1 MSFSE
6 DLRDE
11 LASIAPRRRC
21 CRLAELSALCHTAGA
36 WHLRGRGELA
46 VHLDLGSG
54 HAARRA
60 FSLLREL
67 GVETQ
72 IRTYPRNAFDK
83 ATRYQLH
90 IAVDAR
96 VREVLQEAGVLSD
109 RGAPLERPPKRVVGR
124 SCCRGAY
131 LRGAL
136 LGGGSLSGPRSPHLE
151 LRATS
156 LEGAALLAEIAAR
169 EGLRLRTLERRT
181 HAIAYAKGGEEIAD
195 LLAVAG
201 AGETA
206 LRLDEHAVVAG
217 TRAHANRLAN
227 ADEANVKRTVQA
239 ARRQLQAIEQ
249 LDVDSLPRK
258 LREVATLRVK
268 HPSLSLGELAVKCRP
283 PITKAAAHHRMA
295 VLKQLADGA

>member
-11 LASIAPRRRC
+11 LAAIAPRRRC
-21 CRLAELSALCHTAGA
+21 CRLAELSALFHTAGV
-36 WHLRGRGELA
+36 WHLRGRGELT

-60 FSLLREL
+60 FALLREL
-67 GVETQ
+67 RVESQ
-72 IRTYPRNAFDK
+72 IRTYPRRAFDK

-90 IAVDAR
+90 VVVDAR
-96 VREVLQEAGVLSD
+96 AREILREAGVVSD

-124 SCCRGAY
+124 SCCRAAY

-151 LRATS
+151 LRAS
-156 LEGAALLAEIAAR
+156 SVDGAGLLADVAGR
-169 EGLRLRTLERRT
+169 EGIPLRTLERRT
-181 HAIAYAKGGEEIAD
+181 HAIAYAKSGEEIAD

-201 AGETA
+201 ASETA

-217 TRAHANRLAN
+217 TRADANRLAN
-227 ADEANVKRTVQA
+227 ADEANVRRTVQA

-249 LDVDSLPRK
+249 LDVETLPRK

-268 HPSLSLGELAVKCRP
+268 HPALSLGELAAKCRP

-295 VLKQLADGA
+295 ALQRRAGR

>member
-11 LASIAPRRRC
+11 LAAIEPRRRC
-21 CRLAELSALCHTAGA
+21 CRLAELSALFHSAGV

-60 FSLLREL
+60 FALLREL
-67 GVETQ
+67 RIESQ
-72 IRTYPRNAFDK
+72 IRTYPSRAFDK

-90 IAVDAR
+90 VAVDTSAR
-96 VREVLQEAGVLSD
+96 EILREAGVVSE

-124 SCCRGAY
+124 SCCSAAY

-151 LRATS
+151 LRAAS
-156 LEGAALLAEIAAR
+156 IAGASLLAEVAGR
-169 EGLRLRTLERRT
+169 EGIPLRTLERRT
-181 HAIAYAKGGEEIAD
+181 HAIAYAKSGEQIAD

-217 TRAHANRLAN
+217 TRADANRLAN
-227 ADEANVKRTVQA
+227 ADEANVRRTVQA
-239 ARRQLQAIEQ
+239 ARRQLQAIDQ
-249 LDVDSLPRK
+249 LDVEALPRK

-268 HPSLSLGELAVKCRP
+268 HPALSLGELAAKCRP

-295 VLKQLADGA
+295 ALQRLAGG